1 MRGFTLLELLVAVA
15 IIAIVS
21 SLLALKAWP
30 GGAAA
35 ADSEARRLAA
45 LLESAIA
52 EARTSGQAIAW
63 SPESDGYAFLRRSA
77 EGTWE
82 RFPGDSAYRPRKLGA
97 GTALRSERALIVPY
111 GMAGGIEAAV
121 SGGGATVVIR
131 SGALG
136 RVSLERIHAD

>member
-21 SLLALKAWP
+21 SALVVKAWP
-30 GGAAA
+30 DAAA
-35 ADSEARRLAA
+35 TADGEARRLAA
-45 LLESAIA
+45 LLESAIS

-63 SPESDGYAFLRRSA
+63 SPEESGYAFWRRSA

-82 RFPGDSAYRPRKLGA
+82 RFPEDSVYRPRRLAAGA
-97 GTALRSERALIVPY
+97 ALRGERVVLVPY
-111 GMAGGIEAAV
+111 GMADGIEAAV
-121 SGGGATVVIR
+121 SGGETTIIIR

-136 RVSLERIHAD
+136 RLSRERIHAD